1 MKRCAIYTRKSSD
14 EGLDQRF
21 NSLDAQREACHAY
34 VSSQVGEGWVALQQQ
49 YDDGGYSGGS
59 MRRPGLQTLLAD
71 IASGKIDVVV
81 VYKIDRLTRSLAD
94 FARIV
99 EQFDAREVSFVSIT
113 QAFNTTSSMGRLTL
127 NVLLSF
133 AQFEREI
140 TGERI
145 RDKIGASKAKGMWMG
160 GLPPLGYDL
169 PTGID
174 RVLRVNDAEATT
186 VRAIFERYVELGSVH
201 ALVADLAERGV
212 VSKVRK
218 KADGTPSGGQQ
229 LSRGALFH
237 LLKNRIY
244 RGEIVHKT
252 EIYPGL
258 HDAIVPVQLFDRV
271 QRELQD
277 HRIQRTR
284 SMSRTAPLAGKLFLA
299 DGQRLTPTHT
309 RGASGQTY
317 RYYVPFS
324 TQVGRREGGPVLR
337 LPGSRFEGLLRSILA
352 RVVSDSCDPLDVL
365 HRVDICPD
373 RLILRLPVSSKV
385 AIRKQLAADETIGPI
400 DDRTFCWSIPWQ
412 WPSKGV
418 SVSGAQILV
427 RRDPVLIKAL
437 RTAHAMLDHDTY
449 GRPILL
455 RVPGPRYQRR
465 LARLAFLS
473 PRLQAAIIEGRQPA
487 GLTLAKI
494 VRGKLPTCWN
504 EQELW
509 AGRTP
514 ENAAPEFASN
524 SL

>member
-34 VSSQVGEGWVALQQQ
+34 VLSQIGEGWVALEQQ

-71 IASGKIDVVV
+71 IANGQIDVVV

-99 EQFDAREVSFVSIT
+99 EHFEARNVSFVSIT
-113 QAFNTTSSMGRLTL
+113 QAFNTTSSMGRLML

-133 AQFEREI
+133 AQFERDI

-169 PTGID
+169 PTGTD
-174 RVLRVNDAEATT
+174 RVLRINEAEATT
-186 VRAIFERYVELGSVH
+186 VRAIFERYVDLGSVH
-201 ALVADLAERGV
+201 ALVADLAERGF
-212 VSKVRK
+212 VSKVRT

-252 EIYPGL
+252 NIYPGL
-258 HDAIVPVQLFDRV
+258 HDAIVPVHLFDRV

-277 HRIQRTR
+277 HRIERTR
-284 SMSRTAPLAGKLFLA
+284 STSRTAPLVGKLFLA

-309 RGASGQTY
+309 RGAGGQTY

-324 TQVGRREGGPVLR
+324 TQVGRRADGPVLR
-337 LPGSRFEGLLRSILA
+337 LPGSHFEGLLRSILV
-352 RVVSDSCDPLDVL
+352 RVVSESCDPLDVL

-373 RLILRLPVSSKV
+373 RLVLRLPVSSKMAV
-385 AIRKQLAADETIGPI
+385 RKQLAADETMGSI
-400 DDRTFCWSIPWQ
+400 DDRTLCWSIPWQ

-418 SVSGAQILV
+418 HVSGAQILV

-437 RTAHAMLDHDTY
+437 RTAHAMLDHDTG
-449 GRPILL
+449 GRPVLS
-455 RVPGPRYQRR
+455 RVPKARHQRR

-504 EQELW
+504 NQEVW
-509 AGRTP
+509 ARGQTP
-514 ENAAPEFASN
+514 DGDPDFPTE